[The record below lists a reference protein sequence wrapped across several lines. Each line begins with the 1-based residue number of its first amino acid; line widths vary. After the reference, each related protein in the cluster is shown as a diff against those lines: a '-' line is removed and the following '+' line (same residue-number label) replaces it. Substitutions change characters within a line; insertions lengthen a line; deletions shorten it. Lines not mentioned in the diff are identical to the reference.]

1 MKSQTL
7 FSDGLKHG
15 RYSKWFEDGSL
26 NERGKNQND
35 KPFGFYELWL
45 EGGQK
50 REEGQWSLDGEYLIK
65 NRWNKQGTILIN
77 DGNGSLLGKN
87 KDGLVVWKKEYIN
100 GRLEFDQQNKHEFYS
115 NGQVKSEIGYF
126 EGKKH
131 GLYKTWF
138 ENGQQQ
144 TQGKYQFGKDHDRF
158 AED

>member
-1 MKSQTL
+1 MIDDKRQKEER
-7 FSDGLKHG
+7 DGHRLI
-15 RYSKWFEDGSL
+15 F
-26 NERGKNQND
+26 NERGKNQNG

-126 EGKKH
+126 EGKKRVSFCRCICSRSCNR
-131 GLYKTWF
+131 TS
-138 ENGQQQ
+138 
-144 TQGKYQFGKDHDRF
+144 
-158 AED
+158 